1 MAVMRGLGIALI
13 AAGVTIGTVADDVA
27 LRRIPEAAGYFV
39 LAGDFHVHSFLGDG
53 LLAPWEYS
61 HEAARQNLDVIA
73 VTNHNQILASRVTAA
88 ASRRSGGPIVIV
100 GQEVTASKFHMVAAG
115 ISQRVDWRQP
125 AGDVIRDVHAQGGVA
140 IAAHP
145 FSNTWRTQDEEAL
158 RTLDGSEASHP
169 MGLPYAAQ
177 GDELVAFYRSA
188 ARRNPS
194 LAPIGSSDFHLGAT
208 LGLCRTFVFAHEVSE
223 AGVLD
228 AIRNARTVAFDG
240 HRRYTGDPALVEAVR
255 AAFGENPSPRSATF
269 YSRLAVWLALA
280 GLLIALLFE

>member
-1 MAVMRGLGIALI
+1 MTVPRALGIALV
-13 AAGVTIGTVADDVA
+13 AAGITLGTVADTVMPRQI
-27 LRRIPEAAGYFV
+27 LRADGYFV

-53 LLAPWEYS
+53 LLAPWEYPR
-61 HEAARQNLDVIA
+61 EAARQNLDVIA
-73 VTNHNQILASRVTAA
+73 ITNHNQILGARVIAA
-88 ASRRSGGPIVIV
+88 AARRRGSPLVIV
-100 GQEVTASKFHMVAAG
+100 GQEVTAGKFHIVAAG

-125 AGDVIRDVHAQGGVA
+125 ARDVIRAVHAQGGVA

-145 FSNTWRTQDEEAL
+145 LNHSWRTSDEEAL
-158 RTLDGSEASHP
+158 RALDGSEASHP

-177 GDELVAFYRSA
+177 GDELVAFHRSTA
-188 ARRNPS
+188 QRNPS
-194 LAPIGSSDFHLGAT
+194 LAAIGSSDFHLGAT
-208 LGLCRTFVFAHEVSE
+208 LGLCRTFVFAHEVTE

-240 HRRYTGDPALVEAVR
+240 HSRYVGDAALVAAVR

-280 GLLIALLFE
+280 GLLITLLFD